1 MDRIIGPAPGTGM
14 VERINFIQLVKFKKK
29 VSRDLN
35 AGNLKQ
41 VEAEEKA
48 GVGTLSV
55 YWTLG

>member
-1 MDRIIGPAPGTGM
+1 M
-14 VERINFIQLVKFKKK
+14 VERINFIQLVKFEKK

-55 YWTLG
+55 YRTLG